1 MSVRATVPSYAY
13 RAYTERGQ
21 KREGRIEAAGTSA
34 AEQTLW
40 LEGLKIV
47 QLNPAPPK
55 KTMADYFPSLYQI
68 SRQDLILFTRQLA
81 TFVGAGVAMTR
92 ALTVIAEET
101 ASPLFKRVILTV
113 LDDLERGQNLS
124 ESLVKHPKVF
134 PSLYVDLIRVA
145 ELTGNLEATLKE
157 LAGYLR
163 RDLNTVRRVQTAM
176 IYPAV
181 ILVVATAVVIILV
194 FFALPAFVKIFAEFR
209 VQLPLSTRILI
220 GIVAFTRA
228 WGLVMGAVIVV
239 IIGTLVLALR
249 TQRGVYAKDQIS
261 LKLPVMGPIVL
272 SAVLNRFSRT
282 LAMVLKA
289 GVPLGQTFDAVIAGT
304 GNKVFQRGLGTV
316 KEQMTSG
323 EGFAGPLLRTR
334 LFPPMLTQMVRVGEE
349 TGTLDTYL
357 EQAAD
362 FYEEELDYRIRAM
375 TSLIEPVMT
384 VAVGLVVG
392 FIAVSLIS
400 AMYGLVGALK

>member
-1 MSVRATVPSYAY
+1 MPSYAY

-34 AEQTLW
+34 AEQALW
-40 LEGLKIV
+40 LEGLKIIE
-47 QLNPAPPK
+47 LNPAPPK

-101 ASPLFKRVILTV
+101 ASPLFKRVILTII
-113 LDDLERGQNLS
+113 DDLERGQNLS

-134 PSLYVDLIRVA
+134 PSLYVDLMRVA
-145 ELTGNLEATLKE
+145 ELTGNLEATLEE

-163 RDLNTVRRVQTAM
+163 RDMNTVRRVRTAM

-220 GIVAFTRA
+220 GIVAFSRA
-228 WGLVMGAVIVV
+228 WGLLIGAVLALLALALV
-239 IIGTLVLALR
+239 IGLR
-249 TQRGVYAKDQIS
+249 TQRGLYAKDVIS
-261 LKLPVMGPIVL
+261 LKVPIMGPIVL

-316 KEQMTSG
+316 KEQMTGG
-323 EGFAGPLLRTR
+323 EGFAGPLLRTH

>member
-1 MSVRATVPSYAY
+1 MSVRGTVPSYAY
-13 RAYTERGQ
+13 KAYTERGQ
-21 KREGRIEAAGTSA
+21 KREGVIEAGGTSA
-34 AEQTLW
+34 AEQALW

-47 QLNPAPPK
+47 QLNPAAPK

-101 ASPLFKRVILTV
+101 ASPLFKRVILTI
-113 LDDLERGQNLS
+113 LDDLERGQKLS
-124 ESLVKHPKVF
+124 DSLVKHPKVF

-163 RDLNTVRRVQTAM
+163 RDLNTVRRVRTAM

-194 FFALPAFVKIFAEFR
+194 FYALPAFVKIFAEFR

-220 GIVAFTRA
+220 AIVGFTRA
-228 WGLVMGAVIVV
+228 WGLAMGVV
-239 IIGTLVLALR
+239 VVAIIGAIVLALR

-272 SAVLNRFSRT
+272 SSVLNRFART

-323 EGFAGPLLRTR
+323 EGFAGPLLRTH

>member
-1 MSVRATVPSYAY
+1 MPNYAY
-13 RAYTERGQ
+13 RGYTDRGQ
-21 KREGRIEAAGTSA
+21 RRDGQIEASGTSA
-34 AEQTLW
+34 AEQALW
-40 LEGLKIV
+40 KQGLKVVKLV
-47 QLNPAPPK
+47 QAPPK
-55 KTMADYFPSLYQI
+55 KTMADYFPSLFHI
-68 SRQDLILFTRQLA
+68 SRMDIILFTRQLA
-81 TFVGAGVAMTR
+81 TFVGAGVPMSR
-92 ALTVIAEET
+92 ALGTMAEET
-101 ASPLFKRVILTV
+101 GSPLFKRVILAI
-113 LDDLERGQNLS
+113 LADLERGQNLS
-124 ESLVKHPKVF
+124 EALVKHPTVF
-134 PSLYVDLIRVA
+134 PTLYVDLIRVA

-163 RDLNTVRRVQTAM
+163 RDLNTMRRVRTAM

-194 FFALPAFVKIFAEFR
+194 FFALPAFVKIFAEFN
-209 VQLPLSTRILI
+209 VELPLPTRILL
-220 GIVAFTRA
+220 GIVAFIRTWVLA
-228 WGLVMGAVIVV
+228 IGAGIIAVVAGTVI
-239 IIGTLVLALR
+239 ALR
-249 TQRGVYAKDQIS
+249 TERGVYAKDALS
-261 LKLPVMGPIVL
+261 LKIPIFGPIVL
-272 SAVLNRFSRT
+272 SAILNRFART

-304 GNKVFQRGLGTV
+304 GNKVFQRGLNTV
-316 KEQMTSG
+316 KEQMTGG
-323 EGFAGPLLRTR
+323 EGFAGPLVRTA

-362 FYEEELDYRIRAM
+362 FYEEELEYKIRAM

-400 AMYGLVGALK
+400 AMYGLIGALK

>member
-1 MSVRATVPSYAY
+1 MPSYAY
-13 RAYTERGQ
+13 LAYTEAGQ
-21 KREGRIEAAGTSA
+21 RREGRIDAEGTSA
-34 AEQTLW
+34 AEQALW

-47 QLNPAPPK
+47 ELNPAPPR

-68 SRQDLILFTRQLA
+68 SRADIILFTRQLA
-81 TFVGAGVAMTR
+81 TFVGAGVPMSR
-92 ALTVIAEET
+92 ALGTIAQET
-101 ASPLFKRVILTV
+101 ASPLFKRVILAV

-124 ESLVKHPKVF
+124 EALVKHPKVF
-134 PSLYVDLIRVA
+134 PTLYVDLVRVA
-145 ELTGNLEATLKE
+145 ELTGNLEATLTE

-163 RDLNTVRRVQTAM
+163 RDLNTVRRVQAAL

-181 ILVVATAVVIILV
+181 ILVVATGVVIILV
-194 FFALPAFVKIFAEFR
+194 FFALPAFTRIFAEFR
-209 VQLPLSTRILI
+209 VELPLSTRILI
-220 GIVAFTRA
+220 GIVDFTRQ
-228 WGLVMGAVIVV
+228 WGLVIGAVVV
-239 IIGTLVLALR
+239 AAAGGIVLALR
-249 TQRGVYAKDQIS
+249 TARGAYVKDQLSIRVPI
-261 LKLPVMGPIVL
+261 LGPIVL
-272 SAVLNRFSRT
+272 SAVLNRFART

-289 GVPLGQTFDAVIAGT
+289 GVPLGQTFEAVIAST
-304 GNKVFQRGLGTV
+304 GNRVFQRGLTTV

-323 EGFAGPLLRTR
+323 EGFAGPLLRTH

-357 EQAAD
+357 EQAAE
-362 FYEEELDYRIRAM
+362 FYEEELEYRIRAM

-384 VAVGLVVG
+384 VAVGIMVG

>member
-1 MSVRATVPSYAY
+1 LPSYTY
-13 RAYTERGQ
+13 RAYTEDGK
-21 KREGRIEAAGTSA
+21 KREGRIDAAGTSA
-34 AEQTLW
+34 AEQALW

-55 KTMADYFPSLYQI
+55 KTMADYFPSLYPI
-68 SRQDLILFTRQLA
+68 SRADVILFTRQLA
-81 TFVGAGVAMTR
+81 TFVGAGVPMTR
-92 ALTVIAEET
+92 ALAVIAEET
-101 ASPLFKRVILTV
+101 GSPTFKRVILAV

-124 ESLVKHPKVF
+124 ESLVKHPKAF
-134 PSLYVDLIRVA
+134 PSLYIDLVRVA

-163 RDLNTVRRVQTAM
+163 RDLNTVRRVRTAM

-181 ILVVATAVVIILV
+181 ILVVATGVVIILV
-194 FFALPAFVKIFAEFR
+194 VFALPAFVRIFAEFR

-220 GIVAFTRA
+220 GIVNFTRA
-228 WGLVMGAVIVV
+228 WGLVIGAVV
-239 IIGTLVLALR
+239 GVLAGAIALGLR
-249 TQRGVYAKDQIS
+249 TRRGIYAKDLVS
-261 LKLPVMGPIVL
+261 LKVPIIGPIVL

-316 KEQMTSG
+316 REQMTGG
-323 EGFAGPLLRTR
+323 EGFAGPLLRTH

-362 FYEEELDYRIRAM
+362 YYEEELDYRIRAM

>member
-1 MSVRATVPSYAY
+1 MPSYAY
-13 RAYTERGQ
+13 RAYTEAGK

-34 AEQTLW
+34 AEQALW

-47 QLNPAPPK
+47 QLYPAPLK

-68 SRQDLILFTRQLA
+68 SRNDVILFTRQLA
-81 TFVGAGVAMTR
+81 TFVGAGVPMTR
-92 ALTVIAEET
+92 ALGVIAEET
-101 ASPLFKRVILTV
+101 ASPLFKRAILAV

-124 ESLVKHPKVF
+124 ESLVKHPKAF
-134 PSLYVDLIRVA
+134 PSLYIDLVRVA

-163 RDLNTVRRVQTAM
+163 RDQNTVRRVRTAM
-176 IYPAV
+176 IYPTV
-181 ILVVATAVVIILV
+181 ILVVATGVVLILV

-209 VQLPLSTRILI
+209 VELPLSTRILI
-220 GIVAFTRA
+220 AVVNFSRS
-228 WGLVMGAVIVV
+228 WGLVIGAVLGILAGAVA
-239 IIGTLVLALR
+239 LALR
-249 TQRGVYAKDQIS
+249 TPRGIYAKDLLS
-261 LKLPVMGPIVL
+261 LRAPIIGPIVM

-316 KEQMTSG
+316 KEQMTGG
-323 EGFAGPLLRTR
+323 EGFAGPLLRTH

-357 EQAAD
+357 GQAAD
-362 FYEEELDYRIRAM
+362 YYEEELDYRIRTM

-400 AMYGLVGALK
+400 AMNGLVGALK

>member
-1 MSVRATVPSYAY
+1 LPSFAY
-13 RAYTERGQ
+13 KAYTERGQ
-21 KREGRIEAAGTSA
+21 KREGRIEAAGTSD
-34 AEQTLW
+34 AEQALW

-47 QLNPAPPK
+47 QLYPAPPK

-68 SRQDLILFTRQLA
+68 SGQDLILFTRQLA

-163 RDLNTVRRVQTAM
+163 RDLNTLRRVRTAM

-181 ILVVATAVVIILV
+181 ILVVATAVIIILV

-228 WGLVMGAVIVV
+228 WGLVMGAVIASIVV
-239 IIGTLVLALR
+239 AIVVALR
-249 TQRGVYAKDQIS
+249 TQRGMYAKDLIS
-261 LKLPVMGPIVL
+261 LRVPVMGPIVL

-304 GNKVFQRGLGTV
+304 GNRVFQRGLATV
-316 KEQMTSG
+316 KEQMTGG
-323 EGFAGPLLRTR
+323 EGFAGPLLRTH

-384 VAVGLVVG
+384 VAVGIVVG

>member
-1 MSVRATVPSYAY
+1 MPSYAY
-13 RAYTERGQ
+13 LAYTEAGQ
-21 KREGRIEAAGTSA
+21 RREGRIDAEGTSA
-34 AEQTLW
+34 AEQALW

-47 QLNPAPPK
+47 ELNPAPPR

-68 SRQDLILFTRQLA
+68 SRADIILFTRQLA
-81 TFVGAGVAMTR
+81 TFVGAGVPMSR
-92 ALTVIAEET
+92 ALGTIAQET
-101 ASPLFKRVILTV
+101 ASPLFKRVILAV

-124 ESLVKHPKVF
+124 EALVKHPKVF
-134 PSLYVDLIRVA
+134 PTLYVDLVRVA
-145 ELTGNLEATLKE
+145 ELTGNLEATLTE

-163 RDLNTVRRVQTAM
+163 RDLNTVRRVQAAL

-181 ILVVATAVVIILV
+181 ILVVATGVVIILV
-194 FFALPAFVKIFAEFR
+194 FFALPAFTRIFAEFR
-209 VQLPLSTRILI
+209 VELPLSTRILI
-220 GIVAFTRA
+220 GIVDFTRR
-228 WGLVMGAVIVV
+228 WGLVIGAVVV
-239 IIGTLVLALR
+239 AAAGGIALPLR
-249 TQRGVYAKDQIS
+249 TARGVYVKDQLSIRVPI
-261 LKLPVMGPIVL
+261 LGPIVL
-272 SAVLNRFSRT
+272 SAVLNRFART

-289 GVPLGQTFDAVIAGT
+289 GVPLGQTFEAVIAST
-304 GNKVFQRGLGTV
+304 GNRVFQRGLTTV

-323 EGFAGPLLRTR
+323 EGFAGPLIRTH

-357 EQAAD
+357 EQAAE
-362 FYEEELDYRIRAM
+362 FYEEELEYRIRAM

-384 VAVGLVVG
+384 VAVGIMVG

>member
-1 MSVRATVPSYAY
+1 MPSFAY
-13 RAYTERGQ
+13 KAYTERGQ

-34 AEQTLW
+34 AEQALW

-47 QLNPAPPK
+47 QLNPAGPK

-163 RDLNTVRRVQTAM
+163 RDLNTVRRVRTAM

-209 VQLPLSTRILI
+209 VKLPLSTRILI

-228 WGLVMGAVIVV
+228 WGLLIGAVVAVLAGAIVV
-239 IIGTLVLALR
+239 ALR
-249 TQRGVYAKDQIS
+249 TQRGLYAKDQIS
-261 LKLPVMGPIVL
+261 LKLPIMGPIVL
-272 SAVLNRFSRT
+272 SAVLNRFART

-316 KEQMTSG
+316 KEQMTGG
-323 EGFAGPLLRTR
+323 EGFAGPLLRTH

-384 VAVGLVVG
+384 VAVGIVVG

>member
-1 MSVRATVPSYAY
+1 MSARGTVPSYAY
-13 RAYTERGQ
+13 KAYTERGQ
-21 KREGRIEAAGTSA
+21 KREGVIEAGGTSA
-34 AEQTLW
+34 AEQALW

-47 QLNPAPPK
+47 QLNPAAPK

-101 ASPLFKRVILTV
+101 ASPLFKRVILTI

-124 ESLVKHPKVF
+124 DSLVKHPKVF

-163 RDLNTVRRVQTAM
+163 RDLNTVRRVRTAM

-194 FFALPAFVKIFAEFR
+194 FYALPAFVKIFAEFR
-209 VQLPLSTRILI
+209 VQLPLSSRILI
-220 GIVAFTRA
+220 AIVGFTRA
-228 WGLVMGAVIVV
+228 WGLAMGVVVLSIVGA
-239 IIGTLVLALR
+239 IVLALR
-249 TQRGVYAKDQIS
+249 TQRGLYAKDQIS
-261 LKLPVMGPIVL
+261 LRLPVMGPIVL
-272 SAVLNRFSRT
+272 SSVLNRFART

-304 GNKVFQRGLGTV
+304 GNRVFQRGLGTV

-323 EGFAGPLLRTR
+323 EGFAGPLLRTH

>member
-1 MSVRATVPSYAY
+1 MPSYAY
-13 RAYTERGQ
+13 LAYTEAGQ
-21 KREGRIEAAGTSA
+21 RREGRIDAEGTSA
-34 AEQTLW
+34 AEQALW

-47 QLNPAPPK
+47 ELNPAPPR

-68 SRQDLILFTRQLA
+68 SRADIILFTRQLA
-81 TFVGAGVAMTR
+81 TFVGAGVPMSR
-92 ALTVIAEET
+92 ALGTIAQET
-101 ASPLFKRVILTV
+101 ASPLFKRVILAV

-124 ESLVKHPKVF
+124 EALVKHPKVF
-134 PSLYVDLIRVA
+134 PTLYVDLVRVA
-145 ELTGNLEATLKE
+145 ELTGNLEATLTE

-163 RDLNTVRRVQTAM
+163 RDLNTVRRVQAAL

-181 ILVVATAVVIILV
+181 ILVVATGVVIILV
-194 FFALPAFVKIFAEFR
+194 FFALPAFTRIFAEFR
-209 VQLPLSTRILI
+209 VELPLSTRILI
-220 GIVAFTRA
+220 GIVDFTRR
-228 WGLVMGAVIVV
+228 WGLVIGAIVV
-239 IIGTLVLALR
+239 AAAGGIVLALR
-249 TQRGVYAKDQIS
+249 TARGAYVKDQLSIRVPI
-261 LKLPVMGPIVL
+261 LGPIVL
-272 SAVLNRFSRT
+272 SAVLNRFART

-289 GVPLGQTFDAVIAGT
+289 GVPLGQTFEAVIAST
-304 GNKVFQRGLGTV
+304 GNRVFQRGLTTV

-323 EGFAGPLLRTR
+323 EGFAGPLIRTH

-357 EQAAD
+357 EQAAE
-362 FYEEELDYRIRAM
+362 FYEEELEYRIRAM

-384 VAVGLVVG
+384 VAVGIMVG

>member
-1 MSVRATVPSYAY
+1 VPSYAY

-34 AEQTLW
+34 AEQALW

-47 QLNPAPPK
+47 RLNPAPPK

-92 ALTVIAEET
+92 ALTVISEET

-163 RDLNTVRRVQTAM
+163 RDLNTVRRVRTAM

-181 ILVVATAVVIILV
+181 ILVVATAVIIILV

-228 WGLVMGAVIVV
+228 WGLVIGGVMAALAGAIVV
-239 IIGTLVLALR
+239 ALR
-249 TQRGVYAKDQIS
+249 TQRGLYAKDQIS

-323 EGFAGPLLRTR
+323 EGFAGPLLRTH

>member
-1 MSVRATVPSYAY
+1 VPSFAY
-13 RAYTERGQ
+13 KAYTERGQ
-21 KREGRIEAAGTSA
+21 KREGRIEAAGTSD
-34 AEQTLW
+34 AEQALW

-68 SRQDLILFTRQLA
+68 SGQDLILFTRQLA

-163 RDLNTVRRVQTAM
+163 RDLNTVRRVRTAM

-228 WGLVMGAVIVV
+228 WGLVMGAVIASIVGAVV
-239 IIGTLVLALR
+239 IALR
-249 TQRGVYAKDQIS
+249 TERGKYAKDLIS
-261 LKLPVMGPIVL
+261 LRVPVMGPIVL

-316 KEQMTSG
+316 KEQMTGG

-384 VAVGLVVG
+384 VAVGVVVG

>member
-1 MSVRATVPSYAY
+1 VPSYAY
-13 RAYTERGQ
+13 KAYTERGQ

-34 AEQTLW
+34 AEQALW

-101 ASPLFKRVILTV
+101 ASPLFKRVILTN

-124 ESLVKHPKVF
+124 DSLVKHPKVF

-163 RDLNTVRRVQTAM
+163 RDLNTVRRVRTAM

-209 VQLPLSTRILI
+209 VKLPLSTRILI

-228 WGLVMGAVIVV
+228 WGLVIGAVIATL
-239 IIGTLVLALR
+239 IGAIVLALR
-249 TQRGVYAKDQIS
+249 TQRGVYAKDLIS
-261 LKLPVMGPIVL
+261 LRVPVMGPIVL
-272 SAVLNRFSRT
+272 SAVLNRFART

-304 GNKVFQRGLGTV
+304 GNRVFQRGLGTV
-316 KEQMTSG
+316 KEQMTGG
-323 EGFAGPLLRTR
+323 EGFAGPLLRTH

>member
-1 MSVRATVPSYAY
+1 VPSYAY
-13 RAYTERGQ
+13 RAYTESGKR
-21 KREGRIEAAGTSA
+21 REGRIEAAGTSA

-55 KTMADYFPSLYQI
+55 KTMADYFPSLFHI
-68 SRQDLILFTRQLA
+68 SGLDIILFTRQLA
-81 TFVGAGVAMTR
+81 TFVGAGLPMTR
-92 ALTVIAEET
+92 ALETIAEET
-101 ASPLFKRVILTV
+101 ASPLFKRVILAV

-124 ESLVKHPKVF
+124 DALVKHPKVF
-134 PSLYVDLIRVA
+134 GSLYIDLVRVA
-145 ELTGNLEATLKE
+145 ELTGNLEVTLKE

-163 RDLNTVRRVQTAM
+163 RDLNTVRRVRSAM

-181 ILVVATAVVIILV
+181 ILVVATVVVVILV
-194 FFALPAFVKIFAEFR
+194 FFALPAFTKIFAEFR
-209 VQLPLSTRILI
+209 VELPLSTRILI
-220 GIVAFTRA
+220 GIVDFTRQ
-228 WGLVMGAVIVV
+228 WGLEIGAGVLV
-239 IIGTLVLALR
+239 IIGAIALALR
-249 TQRGVYAKDQIS
+249 TKRGVYAKDQLSI
-261 LKLPVMGPIVL
+261 KAPIIGPIVL
-272 SAVLNRFSRT
+272 SAVLNRFART

-289 GVPLGQTFDAVIAGT
+289 GVPLGQTFEAVIAST
-304 GNKVFQRGLGTV
+304 GNRVFQRGLTTV

-323 EGFAGPLLRTR
+323 EGFAGPLLRTK

-362 FYEEELDYRIRAM
+362 FYEEELDFRIRAM

-384 VAVGLVVG
+384 VAVGIVVG
-392 FIAVSLIS
+392 FIAISLIS

>member
-1 MSVRATVPSYAY
+1 VPSFAY
-13 RAYTERGQ
+13 KAYNERGQ
-21 KREGRIEAAGTSA
+21 KRDGRIDAAGTSD
-34 AEQTLW
+34 AEQALW

-47 QLNPAPPK
+47 HLAPAPPK

-68 SRQDLILFTRQLA
+68 SGQDLILFTRQLA

-163 RDLNTVRRVQTAM
+163 RDLNTVRRVRTAM

-181 ILVVATAVVIILV
+181 ILVVATAVIIILV
-194 FFALPAFVKIFAEFR
+194 VFALPAFVKIFAEFR
-209 VQLPLSTRILI
+209 VKLPLSTRILI
-220 GIVAFTRA
+220 SIVDFTRT
-228 WGLVMGAVIVV
+228 WGLVVGAVIASIIVAIVV
-239 IIGTLVLALR
+239 ALR
-249 TQRGVYAKDQIS
+249 TQRGQYAKDQIS

-316 KEQMTSG
+316 KEQMTGG
-323 EGFAGPLLRTR
+323 EGFAGPLLRTH

-384 VAVGLVVG
+384 IAVGIVVG

>member
-1 MSVRATVPSYAY
+1 MPSFAY
-13 RAYTERGQ
+13 KAYTERGQ
-21 KREGRIEAAGTSA
+21 KREGRIDAAGTSD
-34 AEQTLW
+34 AEQALW

-68 SRQDLILFTRQLA
+68 SGQDLILFTRQLA

-124 ESLVKHPKVF
+124 DSLVKHPKVF

-163 RDLNTVRRVQTAM
+163 RDLNTVRRVRTAM

-228 WGLVMGAVIVV
+228 WGLLMGAVIVS
-239 IIGTLVLALR
+239 IIGAVVIALR
-249 TQRGVYAKDQIS
+249 TQRGQYAKDQIS

-304 GNKVFQRGLGTV
+304 GNKVFQRGLMTV
-316 KEQMTSG
+316 KEQMTGG
-323 EGFAGPLLRTR
+323 EGFAGPLLRTH

>member
-1 MSVRATVPSYAY
+1 VPSFAY
-13 RAYTERGQ
+13 KAYTERGQ
-21 KREGRIEAAGTSA
+21 KREGRIDAAGTSD
-34 AEQTLW
+34 AEQALW

-68 SRQDLILFTRQLA
+68 SGQDLILFTRQLA

-124 ESLVKHPKVF
+124 DSLVKHPKVF

-163 RDLNTVRRVQTAM
+163 RDLNTVRRVRTAM

-228 WGLVMGAVIVV
+228 WGLLMGAVIVS
-239 IIGTLVLALR
+239 IIGAVVIALR
-249 TQRGVYAKDQIS
+249 TQRGQYAKDQIS

-304 GNKVFQRGLGTV
+304 GNKVFQRGLMTV
-316 KEQMTSG
+316 KEQMTGG
-323 EGFAGPLLRTR
+323 EGFAGPLLRTH

>member
-1 MSVRATVPSYAY
+1 MPSFAY
-13 RAYTERGQ
+13 KAYTERGQ

-34 AEQTLW
+34 AEQALW

-134 PSLYVDLIRVA
+134 PSLYVDLVRVA

-163 RDLNTVRRVQTAM
+163 RDLNTVRRVRTAM

-228 WGLVMGAVIVV
+228 WGLVIGAVVAVLAGAIVV
-239 IIGTLVLALR
+239 ALR
-249 TQRGVYAKDQIS
+249 TRRGLYAKDQIS
-261 LKLPVMGPIVL
+261 LKLPIMGPIVL

-316 KEQMTSG
+316 KEQMTGG
-323 EGFAGPLLRTR
+323 EGFAGPLLRTH

>member
-1 MSVRATVPSYAY
+1 VPSYAY
-13 RAYTERGQ
+13 KAYTERGQ
-21 KREGRIEAAGTSA
+21 KREGRIEAGGTSD
-34 AEQTLW
+34 AEQALW

-47 QLNPAPPK
+47 QLIPAPPK

-68 SRQDLILFTRQLA
+68 SGQDLILFTRQLA

-101 ASPLFKRVILTV
+101 ASPLFKRVILNV

-163 RDLNTVRRVQTAM
+163 RDLNTVRRVRTAM

-181 ILVVATAVVIILV
+181 ILVVATAVIIILV
-194 FFALPAFVKIFAEFR
+194 VFALPAFVKIFAEFR
-209 VQLPLSTRILI
+209 VKLPLSTRILI
-220 GIVAFTRA
+220 SIVDFTRT
-228 WGLVMGAVIVV
+228 WGLVIGAVFALLALSVV
-239 IIGTLVLALR
+239 VALR
-249 TQRGVYAKDQIS
+249 TKRGVYAKDLMS
-261 LKLPVMGPIVL
+261 LKAPIIGPIVL

-316 KEQMTSG
+316 KEQMTGG
-323 EGFAGPLLRTR
+323 EGFAGPLLRTH

-384 VAVGLVVG
+384 VAVGVVVG